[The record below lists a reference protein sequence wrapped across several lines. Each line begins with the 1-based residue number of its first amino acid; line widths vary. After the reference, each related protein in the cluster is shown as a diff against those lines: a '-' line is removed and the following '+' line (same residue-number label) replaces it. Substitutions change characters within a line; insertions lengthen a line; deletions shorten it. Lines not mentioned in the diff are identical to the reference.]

1 MSLSGGNVYCYSKND
16 NRMEENICN
25 KVTNKGLIPNI
36 HRVHEA
42 KLKPKRPKKSPS
54 SCKTWPICN
63 MPASMHPIS
72 EKT

>member
-42 KLKPKRPKKSPS
+42 KLKPKRPKKIT
-54 SCKTWPICN
+54 KL
-63 MPASMHPIS
+63 M
-72 EKT
+72 